1 MEKSLFGLEGKSFI
15 VLGGG
20 LGMGEATSKLLADLG
35 ARVVVL
41 DIIPERAERVAAE
54 INAKS
59 GSDGSNVGRAMPLV
73 ADVLDDDQLVAAID
87 RADKEFG
94 PLDGMVTIVGMA
106 TMGMSIEASMEVW
119 DTDHRRNLR
128 YIFLA
133 SKELARRLIA
143 RSARGAIASIASV
156 DGLRASTNH
165 AAYGAAKAGL
175 VHLAASLAGEWS
187 PHGIR
192 FNVVCPGGIATPRIP
207 AKSEEAERELMGFT
221 PMKYRGSIHDV
232 ANALVFLVSDMAG
245 YITGQALAVDGG
257 YTAVG
262 PIDFG
267 RYAKTRGVLDAVGEK
282 G

>member
-1 MEKSLFGLEGKSFI
+1 MEKSLFGLEGKTFI
-15 VLGGG
+15 ILGGG
-20 LGMGEATSKLLADLG
+20 LGMGEVTSKLLADLG
-35 ARVVVL
+35 AHVVVL

-54 INAKS
+54 INAK
-59 GSDGSNVGRAMPLV
+59 GGSNGKAIPLV

-87 RADKEFG
+87 KADTEFG

-106 TMGMSIEASMEVW
+106 TMGMSIEASMEAW

-128 YIFLA
+128 YIYLA
-133 SKELARRLIA
+133 AKELARRLIA
-143 RSARGAIASIASV
+143 RGAKGSIASIASV

-165 AAYGAAKAGL
+165 AAYGSAKAGL

-207 AKSEEAERELMGFT
+207 LKSEEAERELMGLT

-232 ANALVFLVSDMAG
+232 ANALVFLSSDMAG

-262 PIDFG
+262 PIDFN
-267 RYAKTRGVLDAVGEK
+267 RYAKTKGVLDATRGS
-282 G
+282 

>member
-1 MEKSLFGLEGKSFI
+1 MEKSLFGLEGKTFI

-20 LGMGEATSKLLADLG
+20 LGMGEETSKLLANLG

-41 DIIPERAERVAAE
+41 DIIAERAERVASE
-54 INAKS
+54 IN
-59 GSDGSNVGRAMPLV
+59 GRANGKAIPLI

-87 RADKEFG
+87 RADTEFG
-94 PLDGMVTIVGMA
+94 PLDGMVTIVGMS
-106 TMGMSIEASMEVW
+106 TMGSSIDASMEVW

-128 YIFLA
+128 YVFLA
-133 SKELARRLIA
+133 SKELARRLIG
-143 RSARGAIASIASV
+143 RGAKGSIASVASV

-187 PHGIR
+187 PYGVR

-207 AKSEEAERELMGFT
+207 AKSEEAERELMGLT
-221 PMKYRGSIHDV
+221 PIKYRGSVHDI

-267 RYAKTRGVLDAVGEK
+267 RFGKMKGVLDAVAK
-282 G
+282 

>member
-1 MEKSLFGLEGKSFI
+1 MEKSLFGLDGKTFI

-20 LGMGEATSKLLADLG
+20 LGMGEETSKLLARLG

-41 DIIPERAERVAAE
+41 DIIQERAEKVASD
-54 INAKS
+54 INGLANGK
-59 GSDGSNVGRAMPLV
+59 AMPLV

-87 RADKEFG
+87 RADTEFG
-94 PLDGMVTIVGMA
+94 PLDGMVTVVGMA
-106 TMGMSIEASMEVW
+106 TMGASIDASMDVW
-119 DTDHRRNLR
+119 DIDHRRNLR

-133 SKELARRLIA
+133 AKELAKRLIA
-143 RSARGAIASIASV
+143 RGAKGSIVSIASV

-165 AAYGAAKAGL
+165 TPYGAAKAGL
-175 VHLAASLAGEWS
+175 VHMAASLAGEWS

-207 AKSEEAERELMGFT
+207 AKSEEAERELMGLT

-232 ANALVFLVSDMAG
+232 ANALVFLSSDMAG

-262 PIDFG
+262 PIDFN
-267 RYAKTRGVLDAVGEK
+267 RYAKTKGVLDATK

>member
-1 MEKSLFGLEGKSFI
+1 MEKSLFGLEGKNFI

-20 LGMGEATSKLLADLG
+20 LGMGEATSKLLANLG
-35 ARVVVL
+35 ANVAVL

-54 INAKS
+54 IN
-59 GSDGSNVGRAMPLV
+59 GGEGGGRNVGKAMPLV

-106 TMGMSIEASMEVW
+106 TMGMSIEAPMEAW

-128 YIFLA
+128 YIYLA
-133 SKELARRLIA
+133 AKELAKRLIA
-143 RSARGAIASIASV
+143 RGAMGSIVSIASV

-187 PHGIR
+187 PYGVR

-207 AKSEEAERELMGFT
+207 AKSEEAERELMGLT

-232 ANALVFLVSDMAG
+232 ANALVFLSSDMAG
-245 YITGQALAVDGG
+245 YITGQAVAVDGG

-262 PIDFG
+262 PIDFN
-267 RYAKTRGVLDAVGEK
+267 RYAKTKGVLDATK
-282 G
+282 S

>member
-1 MEKSLFGLEGKSFI
+1 MEKSLFGLEGKTFI

-20 LGMGEATSKLLADLG
+20 LGMGEETSKLLANLG

-41 DIIPERAERVAAE
+41 DIIAERAERVASE
-54 INAKS
+54 IN
-59 GSDGSNVGRAMPLV
+59 GRANGKAIPLI

-87 RADKEFG
+87 RADTEFG
-94 PLDGMVTIVGMA
+94 PLDGMVTIVGMS
-106 TMGMSIEASMEVW
+106 TMGSSIDASMEVW

-128 YIFLA
+128 YVFLA
-133 SKELARRLIA
+133 AKELARRLITRGA
-143 RSARGAIASIASV
+143 KGAIASVASV

-187 PHGIR
+187 PYGVR

-207 AKSEEAERELMGFT
+207 AKSEEAERELMGLT
-221 PMKYRGSIHDV
+221 PMKYRGSVHDI

-267 RYAKTRGVLDAVGEK
+267 RFGKMKGVLDAVAK
-282 G
+282 

>member
-1 MEKSLFGLEGKSFI
+1 MEKSLFGLEGKTFI

-20 LGMGEATSKLLADLG
+20 LGMGEETSKLLARLG

-54 INAKS
+54 INAS
-59 GSDGSNVGRAMPLV
+59 GQGGGNNGKAMPLV

-87 RADKEFG
+87 RADTEFG

-106 TMGMSIEASMEVW
+106 TMGASIDASMEVW

-133 SKELARRLIA
+133 AKELARRLIA
-143 RSARGAIASIASV
+143 RGAKGSIVSIASV

-165 AAYGAAKAGL
+165 SAYGAAKAGL

-207 AKSEEAERELMGFT
+207 LKSEEAERELMGLT

-232 ANALVFLVSDMAG
+232 ANALVFLSSDMAG

-262 PIDFG
+262 PIDFN
-267 RYAKTRGVLDAVGEK
+267 RYAKTKGVLDATRG
-282 G
+282 

>member
-1 MEKSLFGLEGKSFI
+1 MEKSLFGLEGKTFI

-20 LGMGEATSKLLADLG
+20 LGMGEETSKLLARLG

-41 DIIPERAERVAAE
+41 DIIPERAEKVASD
-54 INAKS
+54 INGLANGK
-59 GSDGSNVGRAMPLV
+59 AMPLV

-87 RADKEFG
+87 RADTEFG
-94 PLDGMVTIVGMA
+94 PLDGMVTVVGMA
-106 TMGMSIEASMEVW
+106 TMGASIEASMDVW

-133 SKELARRLIA
+133 AKELAKRLIA
-143 RSARGAIASIASV
+143 RGAKGSIVSIASV

-165 AAYGAAKAGL
+165 TAYGAAKAGL

-207 AKSEEAERELMGFT
+207 AKSEEAERELMGLT

-232 ANALVFLVSDMAG
+232 ANALVFLSSDMAG

-262 PIDFG
+262 PIDFN
-267 RYAKTRGVLDAVGEK
+267 RYAKTKGVLDATAGK
-282 G
+282 AGG

>member
-1 MEKSLFGLEGKSFI
+1 MEKSLFGLEGKTFI

-20 LGMGEATSKLLADLG
+20 LGMGEETSKLLANLG

-41 DIIPERAERVAAE
+41 DIIAERAERVASE
-54 INAKS
+54 IN
-59 GSDGSNVGRAMPLV
+59 GRANGKAIPLI

-87 RADKEFG
+87 RADTEFG
-94 PLDGMVTIVGMA
+94 PLDGMVTIVGMS
-106 TMGMSIEASMEVW
+106 TMGSSIDASMEVW

-128 YIFLA
+128 YVFLA
-133 SKELARRLIA
+133 SKELARRLIGRGA
-143 RSARGAIASIASV
+143 KGAIASVASV

-187 PHGIR
+187 PYGVR

-207 AKSEEAERELMGFT
+207 AKSEEAERELMGLT
-221 PMKYRGSIHDV
+221 PMKYRGSVHDV

-267 RYAKTRGVLDAVGEK
+267 RFGKMKGVLDAVAK
-282 G
+282 

>member
-1 MEKSLFGLEGKSFI
+1 MEKSLFGLEGKTFI

-20 LGMGEATSKLLADLG
+20 LGMGEETSKLLANLG

-41 DIIPERAERVAAE
+41 DIIAERAERVASE
-54 INAKS
+54 IN
-59 GSDGSNVGRAMPLV
+59 GRANGKAIPLI

-87 RADKEFG
+87 RADTEFG
-94 PLDGMVTIVGMA
+94 PLNGMVTIVGMS
-106 TMGMSIEASMEVW
+106 TMGSSIDASMEVW

-128 YIFLA
+128 YVFLA
-133 SKELARRLIA
+133 SKELARRLIGRGA
-143 RSARGAIASIASV
+143 KGAIASVASV

-187 PHGIR
+187 PYGVR

-207 AKSEEAERELMGFT
+207 AKSEEAERELMGLT
-221 PMKYRGSIHDV
+221 PMKYRGSVHDI
-232 ANALVFLVSDMAG
+232 ANALVFLVSDMAA

-267 RYAKTRGVLDAVGEK
+267 RFGKMKGVLDAVAK
-282 G
+282 

>member
-1 MEKSLFGLEGKSFI
+1 MEKSLFGLEGKTFI

-20 LGMGEATSKLLADLG
+20 LGMGEETSKLLANLG

-41 DIIPERAERVAAE
+41 DIIAERAERVASE
-54 INAKS
+54 IN
-59 GSDGSNVGRAMPLV
+59 GRGDDGNNGGKAIPLI

-87 RADKEFG
+87 RADTEFG
-94 PLDGMVTIVGMA
+94 PLDGMVTIVGMS
-106 TMGMSIEASMEVW
+106 TMGSSIDASMEVW

-128 YIFLA
+128 YVFLA
-133 SKELARRLIA
+133 SKELARRLIGRGA
-143 RSARGAIASIASV
+143 KGAIASVASV

-187 PHGIR
+187 PYGVR

-207 AKSEEAERELMGFT
+207 AKSEEAERELMGLT
-221 PMKYRGSIHDV
+221 PMKYRGSVHDI
-232 ANALVFLVSDMAG
+232 ANALVFLVSDMAA

-267 RYAKTRGVLDAVGEK
+267 RFGKMKGVLDAVAK
-282 G
+282 